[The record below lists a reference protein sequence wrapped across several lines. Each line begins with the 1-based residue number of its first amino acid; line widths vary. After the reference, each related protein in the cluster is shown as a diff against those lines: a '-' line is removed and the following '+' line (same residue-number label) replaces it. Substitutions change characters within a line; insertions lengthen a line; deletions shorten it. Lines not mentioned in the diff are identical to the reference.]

1 MLRGT
6 PINAT
11 EIYVNP
17 NAREIFEGSIGEK
30 KFAGISE
37 VVIFR
42 NGTVKTWDVDRKRRL
57 GVMNFEFC
65 PMKRDQPAEP

>member
-17 NAREIFEGSIGEK
+17 NAREIFEGSIREK
-30 KFAGISE
+30 KVCGHFGSC
-37 VVIFR
+37 
-42 NGTVKTWDVDRKRRL
+42 DL
-57 GVMNFEFC
+57 
-65 PMKRDQPAEP
+65 